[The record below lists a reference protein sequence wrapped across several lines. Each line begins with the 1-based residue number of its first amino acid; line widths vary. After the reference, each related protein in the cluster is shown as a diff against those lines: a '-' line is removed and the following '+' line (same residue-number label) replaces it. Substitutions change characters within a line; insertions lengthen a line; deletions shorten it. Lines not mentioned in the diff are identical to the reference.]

1 MCDFGRMKS
10 GQGVTL
16 PAVRNSSFISG
27 FLHCSYQ
34 TNLIQSDCKLSKQAT
49 RKINIFQSEN
59 TTFNSIHSVASNWQM
74 ITSFQITSSAF
85 DAIEKPGQVA
95 DMFPSCDL
103 PGLWGGAA
111 CFNDA
116 ADLSPD

>member
-1 MCDFGRMKS
+1 
-10 GQGVTL
+10 
-16 PAVRNSSFISG
+16 
-27 FLHCSYQ
+27 
-34 TNLIQSDCKLSKQAT
+34 
-49 RKINIFQSEN
+49 
-59 TTFNSIHSVASNWQM
+59 M